1 MMPTPTIS
9 LAATTH
15 SVSNNNNT
23 ATTNANNKNNNNEKI
38 NQVITPNN
46 HLDSIIISTS
56 NDNTNGFCYPKSV
69 MAKSSI
75 VSNIDPTNSDQISNN
90 DHQSRLRRHMTE
102 EMNEDSIYNVYLKKI
117 TYTCNNILN
126 KQQKLQSDNFIT
138 RCDQVDYSSSKNL
151 KKNGNNKMNHN
162 QQQDDQQSLQ
172 WETRQLRQIKAAT
185 MEHLVQFILLQT
197 EYQQQQHNNYNE
209 SKSSQQH
216 HNDHSDS
223 DEESQ
228 LESSDLMEERN
239 NVAHVMHVL
248 FATYR
253 QFYYPWQLFTEI
265 IRQKPF
271 VSTKQ
276 FNFILFY
283 WLNNYPEDF
292 WTPCQPSM
300 ANSNT
305 NYIDDQASSHNN
317 NGSPENGN
325 QLLDDQSSLCSEYAS
340 SSSLSSNHASY
351 TTPSLS
357 LSSTSNNVS
366 NNSSLSST
374 SISSSRFS
382 PLTLADQLIS
392 LRHIDEEVKKHCLH
406 LLDMKKENTT
416 NSSTLNSHS
425 SIHKS
430 VNKSSSIIEL
440 DPKFVAQQLTAI
452 DLENFLALKPYTLLS
467 NVRSKTRIETMIRN
481 FNLLS
486 RHVIITILQHSTPHQ
501 VTIHWIEIAH
511 HLRKMR
517 NFNSLKAIIAGL
529 TNESIYRLKTT
540 VWNKLPRNSITTFQ
554 NMSSIVDD
562 VNNQT
567 MLRHT
572 QLFIEGTSKVSLEDS
587 FGTVPYLGTFLTD
600 ITMINTRYE
609 NYIKTEKGKKLINFE
624 KCAKQYEILMQMQL
638 LQKNAI
644 AGLQQQQQQ
653 NYQHQI
659 YSLNHYLS
667 LRSQSVPSI
676 PRVARIFR
684 NWFQLN
690 ESDLPSD
697 REW

>member
-1 MMPTPTIS
+1 
-9 LAATTH
+9 
-15 SVSNNNNT
+15 
-23 ATTNANNKNNNNEKI
+23 
-38 NQVITPNN
+38 
-46 HLDSIIISTS
+46 
-56 NDNTNGFCYPKSV
+56 
-69 MAKSSI
+69 
-75 VSNIDPTNSDQISNN
+75 
-90 DHQSRLRRHMTE
+90 
-102 EMNEDSIYNVYLKKI
+102 
-117 TYTCNNILN
+117 
-126 KQQKLQSDNFIT
+126 
-138 RCDQVDYSSSKNL
+138 
-151 KKNGNNKMNHN
+151 
-162 QQQDDQQSLQ
+162 
-172 WETRQLRQIKAAT
+172 

-406 LLDMKKENTT
+406 LLDMKKENIT

-425 SIHKS
+425 SIHVS
-430 VNKSSSIIEL
+430 VH
-440 DPKFVAQQLTAI
+440 
-452 DLENFLALKPYTLLS
+452 FL
-467 NVRSKTRIETMIRN
+467 
-481 FNLLS
+481 
-486 RHVIITILQHSTPHQ
+486 ILQF
-501 VTIHWIEIAH
+501 
-511 HLRKMR
+511 K
-517 NFNSLKAIIAGL
+517 
-529 TNESIYRLKTT
+529 
-540 VWNKLPRNSITTFQ
+540 
-554 NMSSIVDD
+554 
-562 VNNQT
+562 
-567 MLRHT
+567 
-572 QLFIEGTSKVSLEDS
+572 SKIDS
-587 FGTVPYLGTFLTD
+587 
-600 ITMINTRYE
+600 
-609 NYIKTEKGKKLINFE
+609 
-624 KCAKQYEILMQMQL
+624 
-638 LQKNAI
+638 
-644 AGLQQQQQQ
+644 
-653 NYQHQI
+653 
-659 YSLNHYLS
+659 
-667 LRSQSVPSI
+667 
-676 PRVARIFR
+676 
-684 NWFQLN
+684 
-690 ESDLPSD
+690 
-697 REW
+697 